1 MFFFCGTT
9 KMEFF
14 VKTVKIAEIRLLFW
28 QKTIVDFECI
38 LKMPLINFYRNL
50 QKLPP

>member
-28 QKTIVDFECI
+28 QK
-38 LKMPLINFYRNL
+38 NYRRYLNGF
-50 QKLPP
+50 